1 MSAETETATATS
13 ESGGLNRGESVY
25 SKEYRRLRKLTST
38 IEIQRQCVSEGNSGS
53 EGAFFDEEDRQKL
66 IRFGRIFSCTT
77 CGSIANEFF
86 IGRVGEIQRLGL
98 N

>member
-38 IEIQRQCVSEGNSGS
+38 IEIQRQCVSEGGIAGVKEHSLMRKTDRRL
-53 EGAFFDEEDRQKL
+53 FDL
-66 IRFGRIFSCTT
+66 
-77 CGSIANEFF
+77 
-86 IGRVGEIQRLGL
+86 GESFHVPPVDPLRMHFLL
-98 N
+98 VE